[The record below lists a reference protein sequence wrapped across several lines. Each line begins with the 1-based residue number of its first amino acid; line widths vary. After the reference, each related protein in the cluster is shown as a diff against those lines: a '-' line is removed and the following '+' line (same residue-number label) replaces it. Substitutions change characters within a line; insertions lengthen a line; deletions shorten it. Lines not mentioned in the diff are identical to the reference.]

1 MAITND
7 VRVRRPTM
15 DHRAA
20 RRERRDP
27 AMSFSAGCFRVGVC
41 FSFVLQAELFI
52 SVFYVVIERVTYYY
66 GIR

>member
-1 MAITND
+1 
-7 VRVRRPTM
+7 M

-52 SVFYVVIERVTYYY
+52 SVLCRERNDLPWYLIVYDTYLRYSL
-66 GIR
+66 RL